1 MLRIFC
7 SFAVPM
13 HKRGAGR
20 SNSCEQLDSA
30 AANSAKATH
39 KNSDSISMD
48 TDEVME
54 LNSSKR
60 KIHARIAAPSIESVT
75 NGCKRI
81 KLFNKVNVSQQHSNE
96 VPKQPSDM
104 CMVNIDNIVVTNQD
118 A

>member
-13 HKRGAGR
+13 HKRGVGG
-20 SNSCEQLDSA
+20 SNSCEQLD
-30 AANSAKATH
+30 NSATVKAIN

-60 KIHARIAAPSIESVT
+60 KIHPRIAAPSIESVT

-81 KLFNKVNVSQQHSNE
+81 KLFNNVILSQQHSNE
-96 VPKQPSDM
+96 ISKRPSDM
-104 CMVNIDNIVVTNQD
+104 CMVNIDNIAATNQD
-118 A
+118 G